1 MKGLF
6 LDASDA
12 LADVFD
18 RVVQPSDPAIVVNQH
33 DQIPPEALPSLLDGY
48 DFLLDDH
55 SFLPTEA
62 MRHCPSSSM

>member
-1 MKGLF
+1 MRGLF
-6 LDASDA
+6 LDASDS

-18 RVVQPSDPAIVVNQH
+18 RMVQPGRPADCRQPSTTSG
-33 DQIPPEALPSLLDGY
+33 DRLKRLPSLLDGY

-62 MRHCPSSSM
+62 LRQLPVA